1 MEREEQLKG
10 PPIVLKYI
18 RSSHLFFNSNF
29 ESGNL
34 REVEQ
39 VTDLEY
45 NLYLNFDF
53 NTSHYC
59 QWYFFAVRNIKK
71 GNFLATAN
79 FLGFNY
85 TFNIMNLQKEES
97 SYSQGMKPFVYSVK
111 KNREH
116 DTNVWTRG
124 GENIDYYKNNLKTRK
139 PRCTV
144 RKIFVIHNKLIIDRL
159 RV

>member
-1 MEREEQLKG
+1 
-10 PPIVLKYI
+10 
-18 RSSHLFFNSNF
+18 
-29 ESGNL
+29 
-34 REVEQ
+34 
-39 VTDLEY
+39 
-45 NLYLNFDF
+45 
-53 NTSHYC
+53 
-59 QWYFFAVRNIKK
+59 VRNIKK
-71 GNFLATAN
+71 GNFPDINN

-85 TFNIMNLQKEES
+85 TFNIMNLQKEDS

-124 GENIDYYKNNLKTRK
+124 GENIDYYKNNLKTKK

-144 RKIFVIHNKLIIDRL
+144 RKIIVIHNKLIIDRL